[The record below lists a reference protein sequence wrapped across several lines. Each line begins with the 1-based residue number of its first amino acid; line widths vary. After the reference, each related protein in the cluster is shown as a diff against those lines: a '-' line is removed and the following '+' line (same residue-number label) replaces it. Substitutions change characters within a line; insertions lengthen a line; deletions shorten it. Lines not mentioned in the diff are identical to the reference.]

1 MYLIDVGNIWAN
13 QNIIKKKAK
22 PLFYITYYD
31 NQTHDQFMARYLL
44 QMGKDVL
51 HTYYLT
57 KHTVILNNM
66 EQF

>member
-31 NQTHDQFMARYLL
+31 MITKLMTNSWPGIYCKWVKMSFT
-44 QMGKDVL
+44 
-51 HTYYLT
+51 LT
-57 KHTVILNNM
+57 T
-66 EQF
+66 